1 MTDPPA
7 GALVTGGASGIG
19 AAIVA
24 ALQAAGRRVAVAD
37 LAPAPAAELFVP
49 TDVSDPQACER
60 AVAATEEAFG
70 RLTEVFLN
78 AGLATGEPSGIED
91 LPLQRYRS
99 LVGVNVDGVVFG
111 TRAALPAL
119 RRAGGGAIVATAS
132 LAGLVPM
139 PLDSVYT
146 LTKHAVV
153 GFVRAVA
160 SELAGSGVRIA
171 AVCPG
176 FTETP
181 LLDPFVQRFRDAAF
195 PLLHPGEVAAAAL
208 LAAQGESG
216 ACWTVQPGRAAE
228 PYRFRGVPAART
240 TQGRSAE
247 VPY

>member
-1 MTDPPA
+1 MTAQA
-7 GALVTGGASGIG
+7 GGVLVTGGASGIG

-24 ALQAAGRRVAVAD
+24 ALQRAGRQVAVAD
-37 LAPAPAAELFVP
+37 LAPAPAAELFIP
-49 TDVSDPQACER
+49 TDVSDPTACEG
-60 AVAATEEAFG
+60 AVAAAERAFG
-70 RLTEVFLN
+70 LLTEVYLN
-78 AGLATGEPSGIED
+78 AGLATGDASGIEEVT
-91 LPLQRYRS
+91 LERYRV

-119 RRAGGGAIVATAS
+119 RRAGGGTIVATAS

-153 GFVRAVA
+153 GFVRSVA
-160 SELAGSGVRIA
+160 SELAASKVRIA
-171 AVCPG
+171 ALCPG

-181 LLDPFVQRFRDAAF
+181 LLDPFVERFRDTAF
-195 PLLHPGEVAAAAL
+195 PLLQPGEVAAAAL

-216 ACWTVQPGRAAE
+216 ACWTVQPGRPPE

-240 TQGRSAE
+240 TEGLSAE